1 MNILWESYVT
11 FRKDIQL
18 KTPVN
23 SKAFQLRPDL
33 AISEFSRIKIEKQ
46 IKLSISFYFKLTKI
60 VVLYDEKL
68 HHCCKYL

>member
-1 MNILWESYVT
+1 MRILCNFQKRYSI
-11 FRKDIQL
+11 KNSCQ
-18 KTPVN
+18 